1 MRVFESGISLSAST
15 STIVYTCILEKNYNF
30 LYIFNLGLF
39 YHMLEDIMIIINAII
54 IF

>member
-1 MRVFESGISLSAST
+1 MRVFESGISLSAGT
-15 STIVYTCILEKNYNF
+15 STIVYTCIWKKIITF
-30 LYIFNLGLF
+30 YIFNLGLF

>member
-1 MRVFESGISLSAST
+1 MAYRLAQVLQLLFIHVFWKKIIT
-15 STIVYTCILEKNYNF
+15 F
-30 LYIFNLGLF
+30 YIFNLGLF